1 MTLNAMLALHC
12 VSRSIAKTRHFLMT
26 SAPARFIM
34 VVVLPTPP
42 LLFAIQMIRPG
53 RRVGG
58 EISVTFAVFLAAI
71 STHPREVELS
81 SLFMIR
87 PPQVNYQVFS
97 PMHTAPPNGGVCT
110 PTDTTTFP
118 QPSGPRTLFH
128 LSRLWIV
135 SSRRVGVHRACGAMP
150 ATQPLIHKV
159 VFVVQYRREAGR
171 TDFMT

>member
-53 RRVGG
+53 RRAGG
-58 EISVTFAVFLAAI
+58 EISVIFAVFLAAI
-71 STHPREVELS
+71 STYPRGVELS
-81 SLFMIR
+81 SLSMIS

-97 PMHTAPPNGGVCT
+97 PVHTPPSNGGGWCSK
-110 PTDTTTFP
+110 
-118 QPSGPRTLFH
+118 SGDRPRLMSH
-128 LSRLWIV
+128 WA
-135 SSRRVGVHRACGAMP
+135 SSCQCP
-150 ATQPLIHKV
+150 AE
-159 VFVVQYRREAGR
+159 RGGS
-171 TDFMT
+171 